1 MSDSMDDFRIQ
12 IRRDINRALNPARAK
27 LDQSRA
33 QLLDRMHFTD
43 ADQDNSVIS
52 VNRNKIDYHADF
64 TLSPSQE
71 PSTAIYLKDRGNGG
85 ARQFHLVQETNEE
98 VADALKGKPTQQ
110 TIEAWKRH
118 IPRINDERIEDM
130 LKALKDFEMGTEMRV
145 AQSEQKAK
153 MELADLE
160 RNRNIFAPSPAKN
173 FIDAGINLI
182 GSIGSVLPG
191 SKDEGEPTQEGQ
203 EDPIAKLD
211 AQIAE
216 AKLHIE
222 GVRLYRDQYIDVLNQ
237 ECQERRVGL
246 ISEKTPSDPKWLDN
260 EMAQLRAAYEVSM
273 RDEDD
278 FTPLTQKWQ
287 DAVRAFRG
295 QQPDNTVVPFA
306 PPIATLDG
314 DSQLCLKER

>member
-1 MSDSMDDFRIQ
+1 MGDIMSDNFDEFRTQ

-43 ADQDNSVIS
+43 ADQDNNVVSI
-52 VNRNKIDYHADF
+52 NRHQVDYHADF
-64 TLSPSQE
+64 TLAPSQE

-85 ARQFHLVQETNEE
+85 ARQFHLVQETNDE
-98 VADALKGKPTQQ
+98 VAAALKGKPTEQ

-118 IPRINDERIEDM
+118 IPRINNERIEDM
-130 LKALKDFEMGTEMRV
+130 LRALKDFEMGTEMRV

-153 MELADLE
+153 ITLADLE
-160 RNRNIFAPSPAKN
+160 RNRAIFAPTPAKN
-173 FIDAGINLI
+173 FLDAGINLL
-182 GSIGSVLPG
+182 GSFLPG
-191 SKDEGEPTQEGQ
+191 SNDETAQDET

-211 AQIAE
+211 EQIAE

-222 GVRLYRDQYIDVLNQ
+222 GVKLYRDQYIDVLNQ

-246 ISEKTPSDPKWLDN
+246 IGEKTPSDPKWLDN
-260 EMAQLRAAYEVSM
+260 EMAQLRAAYEVNM

-287 DAVRAFRG
+287 DAVRALRG
-295 QQPDNTVVPFA
+295 QQPQSTVVPFA
-306 PPIATLDG
+306 PPISSLDA
-314 DSQLCLKER
+314 DS